1 MENCI
6 GGRCKWSVGQA
17 FIPKGLTFNKFLFMP
32 NQVYR
37 KTLILV
43 FLITS
48 SFLGLSQNHQK
59 DINEQVWKPFIKSF
73 NDGDNEGFKAVHSKD
88 VLRVEQDANKV
99 LDYDQYFPK
108 TAPKR
113 TGKNNIELRF
123 LQRIASDDQAFEVG
137 YYKSSHTT
145 ADGKTFTG
153 YGKFHV
159 ALRKENG
166 KWKILVDADAKS
178 DANEQTFAAAK
189 AME

>member
-1 MENCI
+1 M
-6 GGRCKWSVGQA
+6 A
-17 FIPKGLTFNKFLFMP
+17 

-48 SFLGLSQNHQK
+48 CFLGLSQNQQK

-73 NDGDNEGFKAVHSKD
+73 NDGDHEGFKEVHSKD
-88 VLRVEQDANKV
+88 VLRVEQDNNKV

-108 TAPKR
+108 TPPKR
-113 TGKNNIELRF
+113 SGKNKIELRF

-145 ADGKTFTG
+145 ADGKTHTG

-166 KWKILVDADAKS
+166 VWKILVDADAKS